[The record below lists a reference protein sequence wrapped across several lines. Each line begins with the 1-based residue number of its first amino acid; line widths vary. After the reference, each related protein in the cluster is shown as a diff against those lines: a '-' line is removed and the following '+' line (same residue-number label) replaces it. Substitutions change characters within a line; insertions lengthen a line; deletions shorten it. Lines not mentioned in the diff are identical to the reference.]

1 MDSMKKAEN
10 LGKQIK
16 YRSGYSNL
24 TFDLWILLHMTEYST
39 SCSQRK
45 QYIVSLNRVFDEHFE
60 SMEEFKKEKNF
71 KRCLRK
77 IKLSNVKDAIQRA
90 EKIMIKNKENG
101 YILHQYRGY
110 QYYRENPSLSSW
122 EPIKKILSECK
133 LI

>member
-1 MDSMKKAEN
+1 M
-10 LGKQIK
+10 
-16 YRSGYSNL
+16 
-24 TFDLWILLHMTEYST
+24 
-39 SCSQRK
+39 
-45 QYIVSLNRVFDEHFE
+45 
-60 SMEEFKKEKNF
+60 
-71 KRCLRK
+71 RK